1 MLERV
6 CVCVNGCSYGIF
18 VNSDAVIR
26 TVYHKYHHPKEA
38 LISNGVVNQEI
49 ARLVTSLHAE
59 ATNYRELTRCC
70 FYLHR

>member
-1 MLERV
+1 MV
-6 CVCVNGCSYGIF
+6 TGCSYGIF

-49 ARLVTSLHAE
+49 ARLVTRS
-59 ATNYRELTRCC
+59 LTRDINGPTPSLTICMP
-70 FYLHR
+70 